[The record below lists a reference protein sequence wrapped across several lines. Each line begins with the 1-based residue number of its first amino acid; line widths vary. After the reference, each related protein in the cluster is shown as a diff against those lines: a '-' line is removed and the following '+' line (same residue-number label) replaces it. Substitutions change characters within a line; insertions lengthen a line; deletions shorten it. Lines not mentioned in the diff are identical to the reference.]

1 MCQVCY
7 LFHTSYSKGFSL
19 MKIFLLPIKQ
29 CCDFCPSV
37 QNLNFECS
45 CFDDNSKVNT
55 IFIVI
60 LLKLFFKKSGYSF
73 STISPNWDS
82 QCTDY
87 IHQTSQVLQESL
99 LSNLS
104 SIKFGGVFKSYNII
118 RDFYYPKVILN
129 SEHTQFLISWSNSQ
143 VLIQFSKHLNFGP
156 LTKFCPISLIV
167 SSSWIL

>member
-7 LFHTSYSKGFSL
+7 LFHTSYSKGFPF

-143 VLIQFSKHLNFGP
+143 V
-156 LTKFCPISLIV
+156 
-167 SSSWIL
+167 